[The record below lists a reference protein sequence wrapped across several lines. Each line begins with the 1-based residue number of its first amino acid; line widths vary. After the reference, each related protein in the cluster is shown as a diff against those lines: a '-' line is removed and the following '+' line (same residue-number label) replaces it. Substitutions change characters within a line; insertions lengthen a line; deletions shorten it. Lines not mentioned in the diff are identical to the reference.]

1 MKKIVKNGY
10 EFAKKTIKLAH
21 LSRAS
26 FCSLYFSY
34 IYQEP
39 SEVGYNGFLIQITV
53 MSRSLLKEPV
63 SLVINKCALSVLA
76 T

>member
-39 SEVGYNGFLIQITV
+39 SEVGYNGFFNPNNRDV
-53 MSRSLLKEPV
+53 PKPLKG
-63 SLVINKCALSVLA
+63 AG
-76 T
+76 